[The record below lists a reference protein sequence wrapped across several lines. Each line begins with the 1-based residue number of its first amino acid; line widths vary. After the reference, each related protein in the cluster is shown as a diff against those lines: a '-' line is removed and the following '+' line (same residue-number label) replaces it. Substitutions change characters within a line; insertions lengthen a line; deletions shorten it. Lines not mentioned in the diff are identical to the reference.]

1 MEQVANKKVWL
12 PQEWP
17 NQSKKKLLKSMKKKI
32 DNRSTVTALGNAIE
46 RQEIHKADH
55 VRKFFKG
62 IIDRTDY
69 GTIEEE
75 TILITKVETLWL
87 NYPNSNI
94 RVDLEYYSLDGTFS
108 DECDSITVKWIG
120 KDGEIK
126 DTKTF
131 G

>member
-32 DNRSTVTALGNAIE
+32 DNRSTITALGNSVQ

-55 VRKFFKG
+55 VRKFFED
-62 IIDRTDY
+62 IIERTDY

-75 TILITKVETLWL
+75 TTFITKVETLWL

-120 KDGEIK
+120 KDGKIK
-126 DTKTF
+126 DSQTF